1 MPLSGIEKIM
11 PDKALKERQKTVS
24 IDIGF
29 FLTSY

>member
-11 PDKALKERQKTVS
+11 PDKPIKKRQKTVP